1 MFLLLLRIEYLP
13 LSQKSQ
19 KADYYAEIKHI
30 KDKYCTTPE
39 YNNFT
44 NNVLDVKITAKRLV
58 HESGLNEKIKTLAT
72 KEETKKGK
80 KQSKTKQTKEKNK
93 TAKVESKPEQDQT
106 VKLQTSDWSIF
117 VGQSYF
123 ENDGAQLN
131 LIL

>member
-1 MFLLLLRIEYLP
+1 MFLLLLRIEYLT

-44 NNVLDVKITAKRLV
+44 NNILDVKITAKKLV
-58 HESGLNEKIKTLAT
+58 HESGLNEKIKTLA
-72 KEETKKGK
+72 KKKKKDK

-117 VGQSYF
+117 FGQSYF